1 MLAEFAD
8 MALEAA
14 RDLHACALKAED
26 AEEKARLH
34 LAAAAAARSGRQ
46 SMALE
51 MRLARQVSAAAR
63 EDAEQGRREEERRVC
78 AHRRRVEA
86 AVSPLVWNEYDGDEA
101 DDLLG
106 RIDDEL
112 DAAVLD
118 EAFLLATVQD
128 HIDRISRKLG
138 LTAGEPAPPTPSWGG
153 RIPSPVLE
161 EVSPKVAEGAVG
173 SPSQV
178 PDHPFAPSG

>member
-14 RDLHACALKAED
+14 RDLHACALRAESAD
-26 AEEKARLH
+26 EKARLH

-128 HIDRISRKLG
+128 HIDRIFRKLG
-138 LTAGEPAPPTPSWGG
+138 LTAGEPAPPAPSCGVG
-153 RIPSPVLE
+153 KPPPFME
-161 EVSPKVAEGAVG
+161 EVSPKAAEGAGG